1 MTASNRTF
9 AGIFGLCVIIVSLC
23 SGCASNTNV
32 NRMPMSAHD
41 LNYFRPDCSKKEQQ
55 IFMLQSMRPT
65 MEEQWAASFQNI
77 VTPLAPLTDAN
88 GYRRRHEISSGRINT
103 LITYNLQVLR
113 GCP

>member
-1 MTASNRTF
+1 MIANNRSF
-9 AGIFGLCVIIVSLC
+9 AAIFGLCVTIVSLC

-32 NRMPMSAHD
+32 NRMPMRAHD

-55 IFMLQSMRPT
+55 IAMLQSMRPT

-77 VTPLAPLTDAN
+77 VTPLAPITDAN
-88 GYRRRHEISSGRINT
+88 GYRRRYEISSGRTNT

-113 GCP
+113 DCP